1 VTDATSGTTT
11 AVRQGVRALL
21 NKAQFEALCNTTGPT
36 P

>member
-1 VTDATSGTTT
+1 VTDAAGTPIT